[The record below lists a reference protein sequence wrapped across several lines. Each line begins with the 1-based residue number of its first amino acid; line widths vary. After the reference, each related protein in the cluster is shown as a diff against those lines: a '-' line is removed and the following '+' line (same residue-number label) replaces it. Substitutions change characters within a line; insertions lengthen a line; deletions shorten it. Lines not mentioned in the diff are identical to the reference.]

1 MELVWAGSKEILFFN
16 ALERAFAR
24 LQVPQISGVFLI
36 QKKWAFCFLLFC
48 ELGTFRMCQ
57 HNENHYFHVCV
68 GHDSEGGGQPPVPL
82 HPLCVCVFQIQSLA
96 MFHQLCSLLYLT
108 WGHCNIS

>member
-1 MELVWAGSKEILFFN
+1 MELVWAGSKEIFFFN
-16 ALERAFAR
+16 ALEPAFAR

-57 HNENHYFHVCV
+57 HNENHYFHVWGTIQRV
-68 GHDSEGGGQPPVPL
+68 GANLQCLSTP
-82 HPLCVCVFQIQSLA
+82 CVCVYSKYN
-96 MFHQLCSLLYLT
+96 H
-108 WGHCNIS
+108 